1 LGDQM
6 TKKKMPATRSS
17 VGGHVR
23 AKGSQVDVE
32 KSQGT
37 LMTPTR
43 TPIMA
48 KPKYDDA
55 GEHRATV

>member
-1 LGDQM
+1 MGDQM

-32 KSQGT
+32 KCRALHDT
-37 LMTPTR
+37 
-43 TPIMA
+43 
-48 KPKYDDA
+48 DA
-55 GEHRATV
+55 NADHGEAQV